1 MPSGRT
7 PLDEKSAS
15 CTSGDAR
22 RLLPSQPSSPKH
34 SSSSNAAAA
43 APAPT
48 QVRQPSSMASPPAG
62 IKEATGQADEA
73 IFANEVFFDKRDQSL
88 YIPAY
93 LAVVVKSLRNMKEE
107 EETLDVLLTM
117 VVRIQFKGIDDAL
130 RKECLD
136 KILLRVNDVPKPEA
150 TDLDSRDTNINRKG
164 DLTMITSRINLEK
177 HLFTSSDKEKG
188 YGQWGRFPFDH
199 PEIFIKI
206 EMSGHTINV
215 PGSFEGFK
223 VRYTLHEVIAKE
235 DAYDRVRTMVSFKET
250 TDALPAFE
258 LMLSGVGVKFP
269 QSIRKKS
276 KSWYYPAV
284 VYRVPLLRHPFPVI
298 RNMIIPLLITNFAT
312 ISTFR
317 MRVFPPPH
325 EGFNERTATL
335 VTILLALF
343 AFLSA
348 AHSALPDLPVN
359 TFMDQVIFYSII
371 VTFFGLLDNMWAY
384 ETVAWAALTVKKGSM
399 NAYARRRRRMVG
411 REEFEAFE
419 QNAVEPIGNIADVSI
434 YEYDKRDERSFE
446 FLNIFV
452 ENGLERTKLAQL
464 HRGVRCAIFLGVI
477 SLTMYLIIKLIL
489 KVREYRNILLAD
501 ELILNDGNTKPKYFA
516 TEEEAIA
523 WEKQKQKRYGS
534 GDKYDAKNFS
544 VPFTYDSKDASGF
557 VPFMD
562 IVNSGGAKVH
572 AIFESNR
579 EVRWYV
585 TEGEKRTE
593 YADGV
598 QRKLEAAYRL
608 LQKGGGPQFPTVAV
622 DGGQV
627 SLRKMQEIS
636 ATGVTR
642 PVIRE

>member
-1 MPSGRT
+1 
-7 PLDEKSAS
+7 
-15 CTSGDAR
+15 
-22 RLLPSQPSSPKH
+22 
-34 SSSSNAAAA
+34 
-43 APAPT
+43 
-48 QVRQPSSMASPPAG
+48 MASPPAG

-117 VVRIQFKGIDDAL
+117 VVRIQFKGIDEQL
-130 RKECLD
+130 RQECLE

-150 TDLDSRDTNINRKG
+150 TDLDSRDTNIAWKG
-164 DLTMITSRINLEK
+164 DLAMITSRINLEK

-206 EMSGHTINV
+206 EASGHTINV
-215 PGSFEGFK
+215 PGFFKGFK
-223 VRYTLHEVIAKE
+223 VRYTLHEVIAKD

-269 QSIRKKS
+269 QSKRKHS

-312 ISTFR
+312 IRTFR

-335 VTILLALF
+335 VTILLAFF

-371 VTFFGLLDNMWAY
+371 VTFFGIVRQHVGLRDRGLGRADCGSRLH
-384 ETVAWAALTVKKGSM
+384 ERLRAAAAEGG
-399 NAYARRRRRMVG
+399 RR
-411 REEFEAFE
+411 
-419 QNAVEPIGNIADVSI
+419 
-434 YEYDKRDERSFE
+434 
-446 FLNIFV
+446 
-452 ENGLERTKLAQL
+452 
-464 HRGVRCAIFLGVI
+464 
-477 SLTMYLIIKLIL
+477 
-489 KVREYRNILLAD
+489 
-501 ELILNDGNTKPKYFA
+501 
-516 TEEEAIA
+516 
-523 WEKQKQKRYGS
+523 
-534 GDKYDAKNFS
+534 
-544 VPFTYDSKDASGF
+544 
-557 VPFMD
+557 
-562 IVNSGGAKVH
+562 
-572 AIFESNR
+572 
-579 EVRWYV
+579 
-585 TEGEKRTE
+585 
-593 YADGV
+593 
-598 QRKLEAAYRL
+598 
-608 LQKGGGPQFPTVAV
+608 
-622 DGGQV
+622 
-627 SLRKMQEIS
+627 
-636 ATGVTR
+636 
-642 PVIRE
+642 

>member
-1 MPSGRT
+1 
-7 PLDEKSAS
+7 
-15 CTSGDAR
+15 
-22 RLLPSQPSSPKH
+22 
-34 SSSSNAAAA
+34 
-43 APAPT
+43 
-48 QVRQPSSMASPPAG
+48 MASPPAG

-117 VVRIQFKGIDDAL
+117 VVRIQFKGIDEAL
-130 RKECLD
+130 RKECLE

-150 TDLDSRDTNINRKG
+150 TDLDSRDTNLAWKG
-164 DLTMITSRINLEK
+164 DLAMITSRINLEK

-206 EMSGHTINV
+206 EMSGHTIGV
-215 PGSFEGFK
+215 SEFFKGFK
-223 VRYTLHEVIAKE
+223 VRYTLHEVIAKD

-269 QSIRKKS
+269 QSKRKHS
-276 KSWYYPAV
+276 NSSYYPAV

-384 ETVAWAALTVKKGSM
+384 ETVHWAALTVKQGSM
-399 NAYARRRRRMVG
+399 NAYARQRRKIVG
-411 REEFEAFE
+411 FERFEAFE
-419 QNAVEPIGNIADVSI
+419 KDAVDPIGNIADVSI

-446 FLNIFV
+446 FLNLFV
-452 ENGLERTKLAQL
+452 SKGLENGSWAQL

-477 SLTMYLIIKLIL
+477 SLTMYLIIKLVF
-489 KVREYRNILLAD
+489 KVREYRNILLID
-501 ELILNDGNTKPKYFA
+501 ELILNDGNLNPGRQATK
-516 TEEEAIA
+516 EALKQ
-523 WEKQKQKRYGS
+523 WDKQKQKRYSS
-534 GDKYDAKNFS
+534 GAKYDAKNFS
-544 VPFTYDSKDASGF
+544 VPFTHEDGF
-557 VPFMD
+557 VPFME
-562 IVNSGGAKVH
+562 IMNSGGAKVH
-572 AIFESNR
+572 AIFESKR
-579 EVRWYV
+579 KWRWYV
-585 TEGEKRTE
+585 GEERTE
-593 YADGV
+593 YADDV
-598 QRKLEAAYRL
+598 QKRLESAYRDM
-608 LQKGGGPQFPTVAV
+608 QSGNGKKYPTVAV
-622 DGGQV
+622 EGGEV
-627 SLRKMQEIS
+627 SLKTMQEIS
-636 ATGVTR
+636 TTGVKR
-642 PVIRE
+642 KVVRE

>member
-1 MPSGRT
+1 
-7 PLDEKSAS
+7 
-15 CTSGDAR
+15 
-22 RLLPSQPSSPKH
+22 
-34 SSSSNAAAA
+34 
-43 APAPT
+43 
-48 QVRQPSSMASPPAG
+48 MASPPAG

-117 VVRIQFKGIDDAL
+117 VVRIQFKGIDKAL
-130 RKECLD
+130 RDECLE

-150 TDLDSRDTNINRKG
+150 TDLDSRDTNLAWKG
-164 DLTMITSRINLEK
+164 DLAMITSRINLEK

-206 EMSGHTINV
+206 EMSGHTISV
-215 PGSFEGFK
+215 PGQDFFKGFK
-223 VRYTLHEVIAKE
+223 VRYTLHEVIAKD

-269 QSIRKKS
+269 QSKRKTK
-276 KSWYYPAV
+276 KCWYYPAV

-384 ETVAWAALTVKKGSM
+384 ETVAWAALTIKDGSM
-399 NAYARRRRRMVG
+399 NAYARRRRKLVG
-411 REEFEAFE
+411 KERFDAFDKD
-419 QNAVEPIGNIADVSI
+419 AIDPIGNIADVSI

-464 HRGVRCAIFLGVI
+464 HRGGRCAIFLGVI

-489 KVREYRNILLAD
+489 KVREYRNILSID
-501 ELILNDGNTKPKYFA
+501 ELILNDPKP
-516 TEEEAIA
+516 EEIKALSDAKALFDEGSLSEEKFKKKKAELL
-523 WEKQKQKRYGS
+523 EKQRQKRYGS

-544 VPFTYDSKDASGF
+544 VPFTHEDGF
-557 VPFMD
+557 VPFME
-562 IVNSGGAKVH
+562 IMNSGGAKVH

-585 TEGEKRTE
+585 GEERTE

-598 QRKLEAAYRL
+598 QRRLESAY
-608 LQKGGGPQFPTVAV
+608 QKMQSGSGPQYPTEAV
-622 DGGQV
+622 EGGEV

>member
-1 MPSGRT
+1 
-7 PLDEKSAS
+7 
-15 CTSGDAR
+15 
-22 RLLPSQPSSPKH
+22 
-34 SSSSNAAAA
+34 
-43 APAPT
+43 
-48 QVRQPSSMASPPAG
+48 MASPPAG

-117 VVRIQFKGIDDAL
+117 VVRIQFKGIDEAL
-130 RKECLD
+130 RKECLE

-150 TDLDSRDTNINRKG
+150 TDLNSRDTNLAWKG
-164 DLTMITSRINLEK
+164 DLAMITSRINLEK

-206 EMSGHTINV
+206 EASGHTINV
-215 PGSFEGFK
+215 PGQDFFKGYK
-223 VRYTLHEVIAKE
+223 VRYTLHEVIAKD

-269 QSIRKKS
+269 KS
-276 KSWYYPAV
+276 KRKHSNSSYYPAV

-384 ETVAWAALTVKKGSM
+384 ETVAWAALTIKDGSM
-399 NAYARRRRRMVG
+399 NAYARRRRKLVG
-411 REEFEAFE
+411 KEEFDAFDKD
-419 QNAVEPIGNIADVSI
+419 AIDPIGNIADVSI

-452 ENGLERTKLAQL
+452 ENGLNTTWEAQL

-489 KVREYRNILLAD
+489 KVGEYNNILLAD

-516 TEEEAIA
+516 TKEEAIA

-534 GDKYDAKNFS
+534 GKKYDAKNFS
-544 VPFTYDSKDASGF
+544 VPFTHEEGF

-585 TEGEKRTE
+585 GEERTE
-593 YADGV
+593 YADAV
-598 QRKLEAAYRL
+598 QKKLESAYRDM
-608 LQKGGGPQFPTVAV
+608 QSGSGPKFPTVAV
-622 DGGQV
+622 DGGEV

>member
-1 MPSGRT
+1 
-7 PLDEKSAS
+7 
-15 CTSGDAR
+15 
-22 RLLPSQPSSPKH
+22 
-34 SSSSNAAAA
+34 
-43 APAPT
+43 
-48 QVRQPSSMASPPAG
+48 MASPP

-117 VVRIQFKGIDDAL
+117 VVRIQFKGIDEQL
-130 RKECLD
+130 RQECLD

-150 TDLDSRDTNINRKG
+150 TDLKSRDTNFAWKG
-164 DLTMITSRINLEK
+164 DLAMITSRINLEK

-206 EMSGHTINV
+206 EASGHTINV
-215 PGSFEGFK
+215 PGFFKGFK
-223 VRYTLHEVIAKE
+223 VRYTLHEVIAKD

-269 QSIRKKS
+269 QSKRKHS

-384 ETVAWAALTVKKGSM
+384 ETVHWAALSVGQGSM
-399 NAYARRRRRMVG
+399 NAYARKRRKLVG
-411 REEFEAFE
+411 REKFEAFE

-446 FLNIFV
+446 FLNLFV
-452 ENGLERTKLAQL
+452 KKGLKTTSLAQL

-489 KVREYRNILLAD
+489 KVREYRNILLID
-501 ELILNDGNTKPKYFA
+501 ELILNDGNTQPSK
-516 TEEEAIA
+516 E
-523 WEKQKQKRYGS
+523 QRMKRYSS
-534 GDKYDAKNFS
+534 GKKYDAKNFS
-544 VPFTYDSKDASGF
+544 VPFTHEDGF

-593 YADGV
+593 YADNM
-598 QRKLEAAYRL
+598 QKRLEEAYRD
-608 LQKGGGPQFPTVAV
+608 LQSGSGPQFPTVAV
-622 DGGQV
+622 DGGEV
-627 SLRKMQEIS
+627 SLRNMQEIS

>member
-1 MPSGRT
+1 
-7 PLDEKSAS
+7 
-15 CTSGDAR
+15 
-22 RLLPSQPSSPKH
+22 
-34 SSSSNAAAA
+34 
-43 APAPT
+43 
-48 QVRQPSSMASPPAG
+48 MATPPAD

-117 VVRIQFKGIDDAL
+117 VVRIQFKGIDKAL
-130 RKECLD
+130 RDECLE

-150 TDLDSRDTNINRKG
+150 TDLNSRDTNLAWEG
-164 DLTMITSRINLEK
+164 DLAKVTSRINLEK

-215 PGSFEGFK
+215 PGFENFK
-223 VRYTLHEVIAKE
+223 VKYTLHEVVAKD
-235 DAYDRVRTMVSFKET
+235 DAYERVRTMVSFKET

-269 QSIRKKS
+269 QSKRKKS
-276 KSWYYPAV
+276 NSWYYPAV

-384 ETVAWAALTVKKGSM
+384 ETVHWAALTVKQGSM
-399 NAYARRRRRMVG
+399 NAYARKRRKLVG
-411 REEFEAFE
+411 RETFEAFE

-452 ENGLERTKLAQL
+452 ENGLQRTKLAQL

-489 KVREYRNILLAD
+489 KVREYRNILSID
-501 ELILNDGNTKPKYFA
+501 ELILNDPKP
-516 TEEEAIA
+516 EEIKALSDAKALFDEGSLSEEKFKKKKAELL
-523 WEKQKQKRYGS
+523 EKQRQKRYGS

-544 VPFTYDSKDASGF
+544 VPFTHEDGF
-557 VPFMD
+557 VPFME
-562 IVNSGGAKVH
+562 IMNSGGAKVH

-585 TEGEKRTE
+585 GEERTE

-598 QRKLEAAYRL
+598 QRRLESAY
-608 LQKGGGPQFPTVAV
+608 QKMQSGSGPQYPTEAV
-622 DGGQV
+622 EGGEV

>member
-1 MPSGRT
+1 
-7 PLDEKSAS
+7 
-15 CTSGDAR
+15 
-22 RLLPSQPSSPKH
+22 
-34 SSSSNAAAA
+34 
-43 APAPT
+43 
-48 QVRQPSSMASPPAG
+48 MASPPAG

-73 IFANEVFFDKRDQSL
+73 IFANEVFFDKRDASL

-117 VVRIQFKGIDDAL
+117 VVRIQFKGIDEQL
-130 RKECLD
+130 RQECLE

-150 TDLDSRDTNINRKG
+150 TDLDSRDTNIAWKG
-164 DLTMITSRINLEK
+164 DLAMITSRINLEK

-206 EMSGHTINV
+206 EASGHTINV
-215 PGSFEGFK
+215 PGFFKGFK
-223 VRYTLHEVIAKE
+223 VRYTLHEVIAKD

-269 QSIRKKS
+269 QSKRKHS

-384 ETVAWAALTVKKGSM
+384 ETVAWAALTVDQGSM
-399 NAYARRRRRMVG
+399 NAYARRRRKVVG
-411 REEFEAFE
+411 QELFEAFE
-419 QNAVEPIGNIADVSI
+419 KDAIDPIGNIADVSI

-446 FLNIFV
+446 FLNLFV
-452 ENGLERTKLAQL
+452 TKGLRNDALAKL

-477 SLTMYLIIKLIL
+477 SLTMYLIIKLVL
-489 KVREYRNILLAD
+489 KVREYRNILLID
-501 ELILNDGNTKPKYFA
+501 ELILNEGNPNPD
-516 TEEEAIA
+516 
-523 WEKQKQKRYGS
+523 EKQRMKRYGS
-534 GDKYDAKNFS
+534 GKKYDAKNFS
-544 VPFTYDSKDASGF
+544 VPFTHEEGF

-562 IVNSGGAKVH
+562 IVNTGGAKVH
-572 AIFESNR
+572 AIFEANR
-579 EVRWYV
+579 EVSWYV
-585 TEGEKRTE
+585 VEGEKRTE

-598 QRKLEAAYRL
+598 QRRLEDAYRL
-608 LQKGGGPQFPTVAV
+608 MQSGSGPQYPTVAV
-622 DGGQV
+622 EGGEV
-627 SLRKMQEIS
+627 SLRNMQEIS

>member
-1 MPSGRT
+1 
-7 PLDEKSAS
+7 
-15 CTSGDAR
+15 
-22 RLLPSQPSSPKH
+22 
-34 SSSSNAAAA
+34 
-43 APAPT
+43 
-48 QVRQPSSMASPPAG
+48 MASPPAG

-117 VVRIQFKGIDDAL
+117 VVRIQFKGIDEAL
-130 RKECLD
+130 RKECLE

-150 TDLDSRDTNINRKG
+150 TDLDSRDTNLAWKG
-164 DLTMITSRINLEK
+164 DLAMITSRINLEK

-206 EMSGHTINV
+206 EMSGHTISV
-215 PGSFEGFK
+215 PGQDFFKGFK
-223 VRYTLHEVIAKE
+223 VRYTLHEVIAKD

-269 QSIRKKS
+269 QSKRKTK
-276 KSWYYPAV
+276 KCWYYPAV

-384 ETVAWAALTVKKGSM
+384 ETVAWAALTIKDGSM
-399 NAYARRRRRMVG
+399 NAYARRRRKLVG
-411 REEFEAFE
+411 KERFDAFDKD
-419 QNAVEPIGNIADVSI
+419 AIDPIGNIADVSI

-489 KVREYRNILLAD
+489 KVKEYRNILLID
-501 ELILNDGNTKPKYFA
+501 EFILNDGPLNPDP
-516 TEEEAIA
+516 EEAK
-523 WEKQKQKRYGS
+523 KQKQKRYSS
-534 GDKYDAKNFS
+534 GKKYDAKNFS
-544 VPFTYDSKDASGF
+544 VPFTHEDGF
-557 VPFMD
+557 VPFME
-562 IVNSGGAKVH
+562 IMNSGGAKVH
-572 AIFESNR
+572 DIFESNR

-598 QRKLEAAYRL
+598 QRKLESAYKEM
-608 LQKGGGPQFPTVAV
+608 QSGSGPKYPSVKVEGGE
-622 DGGQV
+622 V